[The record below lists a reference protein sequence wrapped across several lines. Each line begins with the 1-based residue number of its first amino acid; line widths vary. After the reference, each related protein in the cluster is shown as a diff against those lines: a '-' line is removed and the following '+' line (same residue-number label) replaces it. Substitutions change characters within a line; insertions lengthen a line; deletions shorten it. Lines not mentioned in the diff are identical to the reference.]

1 MTGDDERGRRR
12 SSDRHRS
19 HSRDRH
25 RSSERD
31 RPERRERHKEHDRRD
46 RPRGS
51 SKERDRTRDR
61 SRDRERNRDQSR
73 DRERTRDRSRDRE
86 RTREH
91 SRDRERPR
99 EHSRDRARPREQSRD
114 REKPRDRSRD
124 RGRTHDRDRGAG
136 RGSFKEFNG
145 GGLGG
150 GLGSGG
156 GPGPKSRYKP
166 QEEEFLDARREERER
181 IGQIGVSSVWGKSPV
196 RPDSEEEPTE
206 KESGSKG
213 KEKKKSKKSKD
224 KLDTKTKLKKLK
236 KKLKKVKKARKKAKK
251 KSKGS
256 SSDSSSSSEEEIWVE
271 KGKEHEVEIA
281 SKSSKSSKKQDEE
294 LASEAFGPT
303 PRVGPALGHKDFG
316 RALLPGEGAAMAAF
330 VAEGKRIPRRGEIGL
345 TSDEIASYES
355 VGYVMSGSRHRRM
368 EAVRIRKENQ
378 IYSADEKRALAA
390 FSKEER
396 AKRENAIL
404 SQFRDVLQARTQR
417 RGDT

>member
-1 MTGDDERGRRR
+1 MGGDSERK
-12 SSDRHRS
+12 RHRS
-19 HSRDRH
+19 RSGERHRSRDR
-25 RSSERD
+25 
-31 RPERRERHKEHDRRD
+31 
-46 RPRGS
+46 
-51 SKERDRTRDR
+51 RDRTRDR
-61 SRDRERNRDQSR
+61 SRDR
-73 DRERTRDRSRDRE
+73 
-86 RTREH
+86 
-91 SRDRERPR
+91 
-99 EHSRDRARPREQSRD
+99 
-114 REKPRDRSRD
+114 SRD
-124 RGRTHDRDRGAG
+124 RGGKDDRTRTKHDDSRERDRAEKSHRDRDRGRSSYRDG
-136 RGSFKEFNG
+136 GYSG

-156 GPGPKSRYKP
+156 GPSARGRYKP

-181 IGQIGVSSVWGKSPV
+181 IGQIGVSSVWGKSPL
-196 RPDSEEEPTE
+196 RPDSEEEPEPT
-206 KESGSKG
+206 KVNGS

-224 KLDTKTKLKKLK
+224 KDQTKEKLKKLK

-251 KSKGS
+251 KKAKS
-256 SSDSSSSSEEEIWVE
+256 SSSDDSSSSEDEIWVE
-271 KGKEHEVEIA
+271 KGKEHEIEATITK
-281 SKSSKSSKKQDEE
+281 SKSSNKDTESEE
-294 LASEAFGPT
+294 LASEAFGPV

-316 RALLPGEGAAMAAF
+316 RALLPGEGAAMAAY

-345 TSDEIASYES
+345 TSDEIASYEA

-417 RGDT
+417 RDNT